1 MADHDPSTKT
11 GSHKALTKAEIV
23 GLYRRAFARF
33 GTRALWNIQ
42 ELEDPTV
49 EQVLAITRQL
59 RIEGDMDARCL
70 AEEIEEAARAH
81 L

>member
-1 MADHDPSTKT
+1 MADHDSSTKT
-11 GSHKALTKAEIV
+11 GSRKTPAKAEIV

-33 GTRALWNIQ
+33 GVRALWNIR

-59 RIEGDMDARCL
+59 RTEGDTDARRV
-70 AEEIEEAARAH
+70 AERIEEAARAH